1 MRPDIFHYLQKKNFA
16 AQNCPVQN
24 AGWCAPT
31 FFTIIGGCIM
41 AKRLYLSR
49 NDYWMGGVC
58 GVIAEYFNIDA
69 TLVRL
74 GLIIFGALGGSGL
87 IAYIIA
93 WCVIPEAPKNK
104 SAKQRAKADN
114 YAAYAQDDDT
124 DTPNDALNEYYDER
138 SNDPRPQ

>member
-1 MRPDIFHYLQKKNFA
+1 
-16 AQNCPVQN
+16 
-24 AGWCAPT
+24 
-31 FFTIIGGCIM
+31 M
-41 AKRLYLSR
+41 AKRLYRSR

-58 GVIAEYFNIDA
+58 GGIAEYFNIDA

-74 GLIIFGALGGSGL
+74 GLIIFGALGGSGF

-114 YAAYAQDDDT
+114 YAAYAQDGEYEEH
-124 DTPNDALNEYYDER
+124 NEMHQTQDQAHQQDYNQSYDNR
-138 SNDPRPQ
+138 SNGPRP